1 MDMSFPR
8 LRRLDYVA
16 SNDTTIPGMAHLPTS
31 ILDAF
36 IPGYSF
42 ISKYVLDVFG
52 FDISII
58 VSILV
63 LGFAFTTGVHY
74 IYRHLWISF
83 LTYFTA
89 SVVIDAY
96 DTIYE
101 NLLSW
106 AAEQDDLKRVRS
118 LKVQSAD
125 YTDEVDE
132 LKGDDKAAEGAI
144 FNFNSWAAKVPPRYE
159 PDTGY
164 HWFRHKGNWFKFS
177 RESNKVPGGWM
188 GMMIQEQEIVR
199 LTVLGRSTKPIKDL
213 ILDTRDRNLNKQIA
227 KTTVRRPSPKDQRGR
242 GRQAWNKVAV
252 RPSRP
257 MGTVVLD
264 NKQKAAILRDIN
276 DFLDPATT
284 RWYSNRGIPYR
295 RGILLHGPPG
305 TGKTSLSF
313 ALAGV
318 FGLDIYCM
326 SLSEKTLSEEDLI
339 LLFNSLPKR
348 CIVLLEDIDSAGV
361 VGKKTDTSKE
371 GEEKSKSQPK
381 DEKEDAAAEKKD
393 ESAETTASI
402 IAKEVA
408 KAVKSV
414 GEGSDRSAG
423 GRPGSVND
431 LGITMSGL
439 LNAIDGVASQEGRVL
454 IMTTNY
460 PEKLDDALM
469 RPGRVD
475 MKVEFKLASRVQ
487 IRELFL
493 RMYCVDSRETARMP
507 TNLKQIMP
515 DILDADASAEQRAS
529 LEKHDSE
536 KRATGHRPARILLLT
551 PPQTPTVADRLG
563 ALSPS
568 LASAPSSFQ
577 SAFSLQ
583 SQQPSLDLERM
594 ADKFAASL
602 PETTFSPAEVQG
614 YLIMRKKNPLSA
626 LTEVATWC
634 DAELAKKSKK
644 EEEPANASTKP
655 NKQAVTQSSTNTS
668 SDTTNLENKSAN
680 RDGRGAEHL
689 THNHHNKNN
698 EIARDDN
705 DDDDDKNDENTR
717 NEPSIIPPAPPDRGC
732 SALLGTT
739 LGVAEDDSGD
749 GDAGSDASDA
759 DADSAAGDSDTKSE
773 DGAGSERGARGS
785 DVDDDDDGYN
795 G

>member
-1 MDMSFPR
+1 MPRLSGLGTTGSSRIRYSNPHSDQGPDTALFKDMSFPG

-16 SNDTTIPGMAHLPTS
+16 SNDTTTIPGIAQLPSS
-31 ILDAF
+31 ILEAF

-42 ISKYVLDVFG
+42 ISKYLLDGFG

-58 VSILV
+58 VSILI
-63 LGFAFTTGVHY
+63 LGFACATSVHY
-74 IYRHLWISF
+74 IYRHLQVIF

-96 DTIYE
+96 DHIYD
-101 NLLSW
+101 NILSW

-125 YTDEVDE
+125 YSDEVDE
-132 LKGDDKAAEGAI
+132 LKSDGNAAEGAI

-177 RESNKVPGGWM
+177 RESNKVQGGWM
-188 GMMIQEQEIVR
+188 GMVIQDHETVR

-213 ILDTRDRNLNKQIA
+213 ILDTRDRNLSKQIA
-227 KTTVRRPSPKDQRGR
+227 KTTISRPRSKESRGH
-242 GRQAWNKVAV
+242 GRQAWHKVAV

-264 NKQKAAILRDIN
+264 NEQKAAILRDIN

-361 VGKKTDTSKE
+361 VRKKTDTIE
-371 GEEKSKSQPK
+371 DEEEKSKSESK
-381 DEKEDAAAEKKD
+381 DKKEDATTEKKV
-393 ESAETTASI
+393 ETVEITASI

-414 GEGSDRSAG
+414 SEATDCSAG
-423 GRPGSVND
+423 GRPGSAKD
-431 LGITMSGL
+431 QGITMSGL

-469 RPGRVD
+469 RPGRID
-475 MKVEFKLASRVQ
+475 IKVEFTLASTVQ

-493 RMYCVDSRETARMP
+493 RMYCVDSREIARMP

-515 DILDADASAEQRAS
+515 DVLEVDTPADERAS
-529 LEKHDSE
+529 SE
-536 KRATGHRPARILLLT
+536 KVDSKEHSTLHLPARSTHPT
-551 PPQTPTVADRLG
+551 PPQTPKTVVPSP

-568 LASAPSSFQ
+568 RANPLLQ
-577 SAFSLQ
+577 SALSLQ
-583 SQQPSLDLERM
+583 SQPWPELEKM
-594 ADKFAASL
+594 ADDFANNL
-602 PETTFSPAEVQG
+602 PEATFSPAEIQG
-614 YLIMRKKNPLSA
+614 YLIMHKEDPQSA
-626 LTEVATWC
+626 IAEVTAWR
-634 DAELAKKSKK
+634 DAALAKKTKK
-644 EEEPANASTKP
+644 QQQQQQQQDAS
-655 NKQAVTQSSTNTS
+655 QSSS
-668 SDTTNLENKSAN
+668 
-680 RDGRGAEHL
+680 
-689 THNHHNKNN
+689 
-698 EIARDDN
+698 
-705 DDDDDKNDENTR
+705 
-717 NEPSIIPPAPPDRGC
+717 
-732 SALLGTT
+732 
-739 LGVAEDDSGD
+739 
-749 GDAGSDASDA
+749 ASDIFKIEQE
-759 DADSAAGDSDTKSE
+759 DAK
-773 DGAGSERGARGS
+773 
-785 DVDDDDDGYN
+785 
-795 G
+795 

>member
-1 MDMSFPR
+1 MSFPS
-8 LRRLDYVA
+8 LHHLQHVS
-16 SNDTTIPGMAHLPTS
+16 SNDTTIPGIGHLPTS

-42 ISKYVLDVFG
+42 ISKYLLDVFG

-58 VSILV
+58 VSVLV
-63 LGFAFTTGVHY
+63 LGFACTTGVHY
-74 IYRHLWISF
+74 IYRHLWASF

-96 DTIYE
+96 DIIYD

-106 AAEQDDLKRVRS
+106 AAEQEDLKRVRS

-125 YTDEVDE
+125 YTDDVDD
-132 LKGDDKAAEGAI
+132 LKGDENAAAGAI

-164 HWFRHKGNWFKFS
+164 HWFRHKGHWFKFS
-177 RESNKVPGGWM
+177 RESNKVQGGWM
-188 GMMIQEQEIVR
+188 GMMIQDQETVR

-213 ILDTRDRNLNKQIA
+213 ILDTRDRNLSKQIA
-227 KTTVRRPSPKDQRGR
+227 KTTVRRPSPKEQRGR

-264 NKQKAAILRDIN
+264 SKQKAAILRDIN

-295 RGILLHGPPG
+295 RGILLYGPPG

-348 CIVLLEDIDSAGV
+348 CIVLLEDIDSAGIV
-361 VGKKTDTSKE
+361 RKKSDTTKE
-371 GEEKSKSQPK
+371 EEKRSKGEAEDK
-381 DEKEDAAAEKKD
+381 KEDAKDEKKD
-393 ESAETTASI
+393 ESAETTAAM

-408 KAVKSV
+408 KAVKSAN
-414 GEGSDRSAG
+414 ESNDRSAG
-423 GRPGSVND
+423 GRPGSAND
-431 LGITMSGL
+431 MGITMSGL

-475 MKVEFKLASRVQ
+475 MKIEFTLASRIQ

-493 RMYCVDSRETARMP
+493 RMYCVDSREAARAP

-515 DILDADASAEQRAS
+515 DILEAGASADRPAISEKSNSEKHKTLLLPSRRDSPPTPPRTPTTATPSRLHSSSKAS
-529 LEKHDSE
+529 SPLESVFPLQSKPSPDLEKW
-536 KRATGHRPARILLLT
+536 
-551 PPQTPTVADRLG
+551 
-563 ALSPS
+563 
-568 LASAPSSFQ
+568 
-577 SAFSLQ
+577 
-583 SQQPSLDLERM
+583 
-594 ADKFAASL
+594 ADKFANSL
-602 PETTFSPAEVQG
+602 PEATFSPAEVQG
-614 YLIMRKKNPLSA
+614 YLITRKKNPWSA
-626 LTEVATWC
+626 VAEVAAWR
-634 DAELAKKSKK
+634 DAELAKKKAKK
-644 EEEPANASTKP
+644 EAQRETQRAETKQDKEDASET
-655 NKQAVTQSSTNTS
+655 SSTNELVKIEKE
-668 SDTTNLENKSAN
+668 DAN
-680 RDGRGAEHL
+680 EEGRGGEKLADNGDSEDVGDDPSSPRTSIPAAAESGCRAL
-689 THNHHNKNN
+689 FGNV
-698 EIARDDN
+698 EGVREESDDGKSGSE
-705 DDDDDKNDENTR
+705 DDD
-717 NEPSIIPPAPPDRGC
+717 
-732 SALLGTT
+732 
-739 LGVAEDDSGD
+739 
-749 GDAGSDASDA
+749 
-759 DADSAAGDSDTKSE
+759 SE
-773 DGAGSERGARGS
+773 DGDSADNGDTDSVAESGASESSSES
-785 DVDDDDDGYN
+785 DE
-795 G
+795 

>member
-1 MDMSFPR
+1 MSFPG
-8 LRRLDYVA
+8 LRRLDYVPT
-16 SNDTTIPGMAHLPTS
+16 NDTTIPGIAHLPTS

-42 ISKYVLDVFG
+42 ISKYLLDVFG

-63 LGFAFTTGVHY
+63 LGFACTTGVHY
-74 IYRHLWISF
+74 IYRHLWASF

-96 DTIYE
+96 DIIYD

-106 AAEQDDLKRVRS
+106 AAEQEDLKKVRS

-125 YTDEVDE
+125 YTDDVDD
-132 LKGDDKAAEGAI
+132 LKGDENAAGGAI

-164 HWFRHKGNWFKFS
+164 HWFRHNGHWFKFS
-177 RESNKVPGGWM
+177 REKNNRVQGGWM
-188 GMMIQEQEIVR
+188 GMMIQDQETVR

-213 ILDTRDRNLNKQIA
+213 ILDTRNCNLSKQIA

-264 NKQKAAILRDIN
+264 SKQKAAILRDIN
-276 DFLDPATT
+276 DFLDPTT
-284 RWYSNRGIPYR
+284 ARWYSNRGLAYR
-295 RGILLHGPPG
+295 RGYLLFGPPG

-326 SLSEKTLSEEDLI
+326 SLSEKTLTEEDLI

-361 VGKKTDTSKE
+361 VTKKAELKTEEKLK
-371 GEEKSKSQPK
+371 EKSK
-381 DEKEDAAAEKKD
+381 EKKEETTSEKKD
-393 ESAETTASI
+393 DNSEKTVLM
-402 IAKEVA
+402 IAQEVI
-408 KAVKSV
+408 KAVKTASD
-414 GEGSDRSAG
+414 SNDRSAG
-423 GRPGSVND
+423 GRAGSTNES
-431 LGITMSGL
+431 GITMSGL

-460 PEKLDDALM
+460 PEKLDDALI

-475 MKVEFKLASRVQ
+475 MKIEFTLASKQQ

-515 DILDADASAEQRAS
+515 DVLDSGVSANRPANSEKIEH
-529 LEKHDSE
+529 EKHQALQP
-536 KRATGHRPARILLLT
+536 ATRLLPPT
-551 PPQTPTVADRLG
+551 PPRTPTTELG
-563 ALSPS
+563 SRPRSAGRSPS
-568 LASAPSSFQ
+568 SSDP
-577 SAFSLQ
+577 AFSLQ
-583 SQQPSLDLERM
+583 AQPSPELNEM
-594 ADKFAASL
+594 ADMFAETL
-602 PETTFSPAEVQG
+602 PDATFSPAEVQG
-614 YLIMRKKNPLSA
+614 YLIVRKKDPWNA
-626 LTEVATWC
+626 VAEVAAWR
-634 DAELAKKSKK
+634 DAELAKKKEKDGKAQKDSSKQDQQG
-644 EEEPANASTKP
+644 
-655 NKQAVTQSSTNTS
+655 KQDISQTSSTNDLVKIEREEANEGDS
-668 SDTTNLENKSAN
+668 SADEKLGRET
-680 RDGRGAEHL
+680 DGRGEVEEEEEDKQAE
-689 THNHHNKNN
+689 T
-698 EIARDDN
+698 
-705 DDDDDKNDENTR
+705 
-717 NEPSIIPPAPPDRGC
+717 SIPIMA
-732 SALLGTT
+732 
-739 LGVAEDDSGD
+739 
-749 GDAGSDASDA
+749 
-759 DADSAAGDSDTKSE
+759 
-773 DGAGSERGARGS
+773 ERGAAALFGNIEGVREDSEDEGS
-785 DVDDDDDGYN
+785 DFEADRSDGGQSDTGSVAASETSQCSVGSYDGGDDYDG
-795 G
+795 

>member
-1 MDMSFPR
+1 MSFPG

-16 SNDTTIPGMAHLPTS
+16 SNDTTIPGIAHLPTS

-42 ISKYVLDVFG
+42 ISKYLLDVFG

-74 IYRHLWISF
+74 IYRHLWASF

-125 YTDEVDE
+125 YSDEVDE
-132 LKGDDKAAEGAI
+132 LKGDGKAAEGAI

-164 HWFRHKGNWFKFS
+164 HWFRHKGHWFKFS
-177 RESNKVPGGWM
+177 RESNKVQGGWM
-188 GMMIQEQEIVR
+188 GMMIQDQEIVR

-264 NKQKAAILRDIN
+264 SQQKAAILRDIN
-276 DFLDPATT
+276 DFLDPATS

-361 VGKKTDTSKE
+361 VGRKTDT
-371 GEEKSKSQPK
+371 PK
-381 DEKEDAAAEKKD
+381 DEAEKTKGESKDKKEDAAAEKKV

-408 KAVKSV
+408 KAVKSA

-423 GRPGSVND
+423 GRPGSTND

-475 MKVEFKLASRVQ
+475 MKVEFTLASRVQ
-487 IRELFL
+487 MRELFL

-515 DILDADASAEQRAS
+515 DVFEANVPTDGCASS
-529 LEKHDSE
+529 EKSDSE
-536 KRATGHRPARILLLT
+536 NTPRLHRAARSILPT
-551 PPQTPTVADRLG
+551 PPQTPTLPDPAR
-563 ALSPS
+563 ALSPGHVS
-568 LASAPSSFQ
+568 TPLPLQ
-577 SAFSLQ
+577 SAFSLK
-583 SQQPSLDLERM
+583 SQQPIPDLESM
-594 ADKFAASL
+594 ANDFAASL
-602 PETTFSPAEVQG
+602 PEKTFSPAEVQG
-614 YLIMRKKNPLSA
+614 
-626 LTEVATWC
+626 
-634 DAELAKKSKK
+634 
-644 EEEPANASTKP
+644 
-655 NKQAVTQSSTNTS
+655 
-668 SDTTNLENKSAN
+668 
-680 RDGRGAEHL
+680 
-689 THNHHNKNN
+689 
-698 EIARDDN
+698 
-705 DDDDDKNDENTR
+705 
-717 NEPSIIPPAPPDRGC
+717 
-732 SALLGTT
+732 
-739 LGVAEDDSGD
+739 
-749 GDAGSDASDA
+749 
-759 DADSAAGDSDTKSE
+759 
-773 DGAGSERGARGS
+773 
-785 DVDDDDDGYN
+785 
-795 G
+795 

>member
-1 MDMSFPR
+1 MQHVP
-8 LRRLDYVA
+8 
-16 SNDTTIPGMAHLPTS
+16 SNDTTIPGIAHLPTS

-42 ISKYVLDVFG
+42 ISKYLLDVFG

-58 VSILV
+58 VSVLV
-63 LGFAFTTGVHY
+63 LGFACTTGVHY
-74 IYRHLWISF
+74 IYRHLWASF

-96 DTIYE
+96 DIIYD

-106 AAEQDDLKRVRS
+106 AAEQEDLKRVRS

-125 YTDEVDE
+125 YTDDVDD
-132 LKGDDKAAEGAI
+132 LKGDDNAAAGAI

-164 HWFRHKGNWFKFS
+164 HWFRHKGHWFKFS
-177 RESNKVPGGWM
+177 RESNKVQGGWM
-188 GMMIQEQEIVR
+188 GMMIQDQETVR

-213 ILDTRDRNLNKQIA
+213 ILDTRDRNLSKQIA
-227 KTTVRRPSPKDQRGR
+227 KTTVRRPSPKEQRGR

-264 NKQKAAILRDIN
+264 SKQKAAILRDIN

-295 RGILLHGPPG
+295 RGILLFGPPG

-361 VGKKTDTSKE
+361 VRKKSDSTKEDEESSKVE
-371 GEEKSKSQPK
+371 AK
-381 DEKEDAAAEKKD
+381 DKKEDAKSEKKD
-393 ESAETTASI
+393 ESAETTAAM
-402 IAKEVA
+402 IATEVA
-408 KAVKSV
+408 KAVKSAN
-414 GEGSDRSAG
+414 ESNDRSAG
-423 GRPGSVND
+423 GRPGSSND
-431 LGITMSGL
+431 MGITMSGL

-475 MKVEFKLASRVQ
+475 MKVEFTLASRLQ

-493 RMYCVDSRETARMP
+493 RMYCVDSREAARTP

-515 DILDADASAEQRAS
+515 DVLEAGAFADRPAISEKS
-529 LEKHDSE
+529 NSEKHNRLQPST
-536 KRATGHRPARILLLT
+536 RLLLPT
-551 PPQTPTVADRLG
+551 PPRTPTTAIPSRPHS
-563 ALSPS
+563 ASKASSP
-568 LASAPSSFQ
+568 LEPT
-577 SAFSLQ
+577 FSLQ
-583 SQQPSLDLERM
+583 SEPSPELEKM
-594 ADKFAASL
+594 ADDFADSL
-602 PETTFSPAEVQG
+602 PEATFSPAEVQG
-614 YLIMRKKNPLSA
+614 YLITRKKDPWTA
-626 LTEVATWC
+626 VAEVAAWR
-634 DAELAKKSKK
+634 DAELAKKNAKK
-644 EEEPANASTKP
+644 EAQKRAQKNETKQDKEDASDT
-655 NKQAVTQSSTNTS
+655 SSTNELVKIEKE
-668 SDTTNLENKSAN
+668 DAN
-680 RDGRGAEHL
+680 EEGRGGEKLADNGDSEDVGDDSSGPTTSIPATAE
-689 THNHHNKNN
+689 
-698 EIARDDN
+698 
-705 DDDDDKNDENTR
+705 
-717 NEPSIIPPAPPDRGC
+717 SGC
-732 SALLGTT
+732 SALLGNVE
-739 LGVAEDDSGD
+739 GVGE
-749 GDAGSDASDA
+749 
-759 DADSAAGDSDTKSE
+759 DSDDGESGSE
-773 DGAGSERGARGS
+773 DGDSADNSDTDSVAGSEASQCSVES
-785 DVDDDDDGYN
+785 DGGCDEYG

>member
-1 MDMSFPR
+1 MIGMSFPS
-8 LRRLDYVA
+8 LRRLDYVSTNETA
-16 SNDTTIPGMAHLPTS
+16 VPGIAHLPTS

-42 ISKYVLDVFG
+42 ISKYLLDVFG

-63 LGFAFTTGVHY
+63 LGFACTTGVHY
-74 IYRHLWISF
+74 IYRHLWASF

-96 DTIYE
+96 DIIYD

-106 AAEQDDLKRVRS
+106 AAEQEDLKQVRS
-118 LKVQSAD
+118 LKVQTD
-125 YTDEVDE
+125 YTDDVDD
-132 LKGDDKAAEGAI
+132 LKGDDSAGDGAI

-159 PDTGY
+159 PDTGC
-164 HWFRHKGNWFKFS
+164 HWFRHNGHWFKFS
-177 RESNKVPGGWM
+177 RESNKVQGGWM
-188 GMMIQEQEIVR
+188 GMMIQDQEIVR

-213 ILDTRDRNLNKQIA
+213 ILDTRDRNLSKQIA
-227 KTTVRRPSPKDQRGR
+227 KTTVRRPSPKEQRGR
-242 GRQAWNKVAV
+242 GRQAWHKVAV

-264 NKQKAAILRDIN
+264 AKQKAEILRDIN

-295 RGILLHGPPG
+295 RGILLFGPPG

-361 VGKKTDTSKE
+361 VRKKADPEKKE
-371 GEEKSKSQPK
+371 AEKANDKSKDK
-381 DEKEDAAAEKKD
+381 KEDVPGEKKD

-408 KAVKSV
+408 TAVKAATDS
-414 GEGSDRSAG
+414 SDRSAG

-431 LGITMSGL
+431 MGITMSGL

-475 MKVEFKLASRVQ
+475 MKIEFTLASREQ

-493 RMYCVDSRETARMP
+493 RMYCVDSREAARMP
-507 TNLKQIMP
+507 TNLKQLMP
-515 DILDADASAEQRAS
+515 DILDAGGSEDQPAGSDKGDNEKHNSLRRPAKLLPPTPPRTPTAVPSRPPSASRAS
-529 LEKHDSE
+529 S
-536 KRATGHRPARILLLT
+536 
-551 PPQTPTVADRLG
+551 
-563 ALSPS
+563 ALH
-568 LASAPSSFQ
+568 SAL
-577 SAFSLQ
+577 SLQ
-583 SQQPSLDLERM
+583 SQPSKDLVKM
-594 ADKFAASL
+594 ADLFADTL
-602 PETTFSPAEVQG
+602 PEAKFSPAEVQG
-614 YLIMRKKNPLSA
+614 YLIMRKKDPWRA
-626 LTEVATWC
+626 VAEVASWR
-634 DAELAKKSKK
+634 DMELAKKNAKLNEQEKKAAKDEKMEAKDESKADK
-644 EEEPANASTKP
+644 EDDKVASET
-655 NKQAVTQSSTNTS
+655 SSTSDLVKIEKEDADVGDRRDEKLGDNTGS
-668 SDTTNLENKSAN
+668 VEVTDN
-680 RDGRGAEHL
+680 GAEADG
-689 THNHHNKNN
+689 T
-698 EIARDDN
+698 
-705 DDDDDKNDENTR
+705 
-717 NEPSIIPPAPPDRGC
+717 IPRYEERGC
-732 SALLGTT
+732 SALVGNVQ
-739 LGVAEDDSGD
+739 GVGEDNDEVDSDAE
-749 GDAGSDASDA
+749 GSDS
-759 DADSAAGDSDTKSE
+759 AGDSEMDSL
-773 DGAGSERGARGS
+773 AGSEASQCSVGS
-785 DVDDDDDGYN
+785 DDDYDD
-795 G
+795 

>member
-1 MDMSFPR
+1 MAFPG
-8 LRRLDYVA
+8 LHHLQHVS
-16 SNDTTIPGMAHLPTS
+16 SNDTTIPGIGHLPTS

-42 ISKYVLDVFG
+42 ISKYLLDVFG

-58 VSILV
+58 VSVLV
-63 LGFAFTTGVHY
+63 LGFACTTGVHY
-74 IYRHLWISF
+74 IYRHLWASF

-96 DTIYE
+96 DIIYD

-106 AAEQDDLKRVRS
+106 AAEQEDLKRVRS

-125 YTDEVDE
+125 YTDDVDD
-132 LKGDDKAAEGAI
+132 LKGDDNAAAGAI

-164 HWFRHKGNWFKFS
+164 HWFRHKGHWFKFS
-177 RESNKVPGGWM
+177 RELNKVQGGWM
-188 GMMIQEQEIVR
+188 GMMIQDQETVR

-213 ILDTRDRNLNKQIA
+213 ILDTRDRNLSKQIA
-227 KTTVRRPSPKDQRGR
+227 KTTVRRPSPKEQRGR

-264 NKQKAAILRDIN
+264 SKQKAAILRDIN

-295 RGILLHGPPG
+295 RGILLYGPPG

-348 CIVLLEDIDSAGV
+348 CIVLLEDIDSAGIV
-361 VGKKTDTSKE
+361 RKKSDTTKE
-371 GEEKSKSQPK
+371 EEKRSKGEAEDK
-381 DEKEDAAAEKKD
+381 KEDAKNEKKD
-393 ESAETTASI
+393 ESAETTAAM

-408 KAVKSV
+408 KAVKSAN
-414 GEGSDRSAG
+414 ESNDRSAG
-423 GRPGSVND
+423 GRPGSSND
-431 LGITMSGL
+431 MGITMSGL

-475 MKVEFKLASRVQ
+475 MKIEFTLASRIQ
-487 IRELFL
+487 MRELFL
-493 RMYCVDSRETARMP
+493 RMYCVDSREAARTP

-515 DILDADASAEQRAS
+515 NILEAGAFADRPKISEKS
-529 LEKHDSE
+529 NNEKHSTLLPS
-536 KRATGHRPARILLLT
+536 TGPLLPT
-551 PPQTPTVADRLG
+551 PPRSPTTATPSRLH
-563 ALSPS
+563 S
-568 LASAPSSFQ
+568 ASKASSQLEPTFL
-577 SAFSLQ
+577 LQ
-583 SQQPSLDLERM
+583 SEPSPDLKEW
-594 ADKFAASL
+594 ADKFADSL
-602 PETTFSPAEVQG
+602 PEATFSPAEVQG
-614 YLIMRKKNPLSA
+614 YLITRKKDPWSA
-626 LTEVATWC
+626 VAEVAAWR
-634 DAELAKKSKK
+634 DAELAKKNAK
-644 EEEPANASTKP
+644 EAQREAQKAETKQDKGDASET
-655 NKQAVTQSSTNTS
+655 SSTNELVKIEKEDANEEGRAGEKLADNGDGEDLGGDSSRPETS
-668 SDTTNLENKSAN
+668 IPAT
-680 RDGRGAEHL
+680 AE
-689 THNHHNKNN
+689 
-698 EIARDDN
+698 
-705 DDDDDKNDENTR
+705 
-717 NEPSIIPPAPPDRGC
+717 SGC
-732 SALLGTT
+732 SALLGNVE
-739 LGVAEDDSGD
+739 GVRE
-749 GDAGSDASDA
+749 
-759 DADSAAGDSDTKSE
+759 DSDDGKSGSE
-773 DGAGSERGARGS
+773 DGDSADGADTDSVAESEASQSSVESDEGS
-785 DVDDDDDGYN
+785 DEYVG
-795 G
+795 